1 LIGVLDGRMATL
13 LVQLSSR
20 QPDPKN
26 IQKSEPRAKGKL
38 TGVKSPESSR
48 RISVRGNATDID

>member
-1 LIGVLDGRMATL
+1 MATL